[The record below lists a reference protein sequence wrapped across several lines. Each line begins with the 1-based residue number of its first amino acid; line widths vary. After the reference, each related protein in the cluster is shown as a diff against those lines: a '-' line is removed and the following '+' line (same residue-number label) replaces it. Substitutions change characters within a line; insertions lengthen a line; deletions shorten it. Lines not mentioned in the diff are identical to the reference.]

1 MAKIEAAPSLLA
13 SINRHAFVQNGLGLV
28 DGPNCPLCDTAW
40 NMEQLRAHLRD
51 KLERSREA
59 QAIRE
64 QILKTPA
71 KSLQQLFASGHLLQP
86 LRKLPKLPNTWRP
99 RLLVVAQERLRN
111 LRLAR
116 CDAEEK
122 KLKLPWRRQLTKPIA
137 RFRKLRS
144 SLCTKRLKVNL
155 GGLPGH

>member
-1 MAKIEAAPSLLA
+1 
-13 SINRHAFVQNGLGLV
+13 
-28 DGPNCPLCDTAW
+28 
-40 NMEQLRAHLRD
+40 MEQLRAHLRD

-122 KLKLPWRRQLTKPIA
+122 KLKL
-137 RFRKLRS
+137 RS